1 MRIWET
7 RLREYSGRISVR
19 LEILP
24 FYLRESSKSLLC
36 SIALDFFRRAMG
48 VEAETQLAPKLE
60 WDSSLQITIFM
71 LRHRS
76 AAASENE
83 PPLSFHALLCLY
95 RISRI
100 FPERTA
106 PKNPAYF
113 SEKLIQEHSKVGD
126 RILSMHI
133 LYACAGSQLGH
144 LNPKALQGRKK
155 SLGLSAWSGRIGAAF
170 TSLTS
175 LIGQKQ
181 ELVQLGFHPLV

>member
-1 MRIWET
+1 MGGFPFDWKSSHFISGNLQKACFEFLPT
-7 RLREYSGRISVR
+7 DDGISGPKSCCPKVGVGLQSPYSQFS
-19 LEILP
+19 
-24 FYLRESSKSLLC
+24 
-36 SIALDFFRRAMG
+36 
-48 VEAETQLAPKLE
+48 AP
-60 WDSSLQITIFM
+60 
-71 LRHRS
+71 HRS

-100 FPERTA
+100 FSERTA

-113 SEKLIQEHSKVGD
+113 SEKLIQEHSKVGNC
-126 RILSMHI
+126 ILSMHI

-181 ELVQLGFHPLV
+181 ELFQLRFHPLV

>member
-1 MRIWET
+1 MEDKAKSIKWEDF
-7 RLREYSGRISVR
+7 RLIGNPP
-19 LEILP
+19 ILSHGIFKKP
-24 FYLRESSKSLLC
+24 ALQHRFGFLPAGNGSRSRNPASPKVGVGQQSPNTNFY
-36 SIALDFFRRAMG
+36 
-48 VEAETQLAPKLE
+48 AP
-60 WDSSLQITIFM
+60 
-71 LRHRS
+71 HCS
-76 AAASENE
+76 AAAWENE
-83 PPLSFHALLCLY
+83 SPLSFHALLCLY

-113 SEKLIQEHSKVGD
+113 SEKLIQEHSKVSNC
-126 RILSMHI
+126 ILSMHI

-144 LNPKALQGRKK
+144 LNPKAFQGRKK

>member
-36 SIALDFFRRAMG
+36 SIALNFFRRTMG
-48 VEAETQLAPKLE
+48 LVVRNPATPKLE

-83 PPLSFHALLCLY
+83 SPLSFHALLCL
-95 RISRI
+95 
-100 FPERTA
+100 FWMFLLKFE
-106 PKNPAYF
+106 
-113 SEKLIQEHSKVGD
+113 SKVIYGMRLFSWMPD
-126 RILSMHI
+126 SNTLPENKK
-133 LYACAGSQLGH
+133 AGISQSVL
-144 LNPKALQGRKK
+144 LQKIR
-155 SLGLSAWSGRIGAAF
+155 
-170 TSLTS
+170 
-175 LIGQKQ
+175 LIFLKN
-181 ELVQLGFHPLV
+181 